1 MNKKLFALKL
11 LIIVWM
17 VIFWWFMYS
26 KLPEMIP
33 THWNIQWVADD
44 FWPKKVSLFMIPVIT
59 FFMLLMFQVL
69 PKFDPKKENYPKFEK
84 AYEAFQFAIIWFFAY
99 LYVFTTFAAIYNL
112 DINKFIFIWMWALF
126 AILWNYM
133 WKIRRNYFVWI
144 RLPWTLEDDEIWNKT
159 HRFWGKAFILSGIV
173 LILSWI
179 FSFNFPILVLISI
192 FGSIFVT
199 MIYSYLEFRKA
210 KKV

>member
-1 MNKKLFALKL
+1 
-11 LIIVWM
+11 
-17 VIFWWFMYS
+17 
-26 KLPEMIP
+26 
-33 THWNIQWVADD
+33 
-44 FWPKKVSLFMIPVIT
+44 
-59 FFMLLMFQVL
+59 
-69 PKFDPKKENYPKFEK
+69 
-84 AYEAFQFAIIWFFAY
+84 
-99 LYVFTTFAAIYNL
+99 
-112 DINKFIFIWMWALF
+112 MWALF
-126 AILWNYM
+126 AILGNYM

-159 HRFWGKAFILSGIV
+159 HRFWGKAFMLSGIV